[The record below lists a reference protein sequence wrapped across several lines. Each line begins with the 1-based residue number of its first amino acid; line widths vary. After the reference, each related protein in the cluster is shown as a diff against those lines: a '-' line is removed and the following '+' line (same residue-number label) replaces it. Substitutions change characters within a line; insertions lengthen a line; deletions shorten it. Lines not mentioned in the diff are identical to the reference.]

1 VGAREILLWSSL
13 SVLKRRST
21 LSGSSGSE
29 LWDRIDKVCA
39 DADTWAAEKVWID
52 RFGSRHAVFDIE
64 ASLFT
69 RPYPTPPSSSS
80 LEKGR
85 A

>member
-1 VGAREILLWSSL
+1 
-13 SVLKRRST
+13 
-21 LSGSSGSE
+21 
-29 LWDRIDKVCA
+29 VCA